1 MRLMTLPDILRE
13 RLTEPPV
20 LAYRFLA
27 DGTAQSAV
35 DWSYHDLARRAA
47 EVAGRLGDCAG
58 RRVVL
63 ALDPGLPY
71 IAALFGIFQAGAVA
85 VPSFP
90 PFGRKASSRFV
101 SIIADCRP
109 DAVIMAG
116 HHLQSEAMA
125 AEPLS
130 GVRVL
135 TLDDADLAGPDTA
148 GPAAASAHRPVAA
161 DEPAL
166 IQYTSGS
173 TGDPKGIVLTHGNLV
188 SNCRVLEANMGAD
201 PDRLGCSW
209 LPPYHDMGLMGTI
222 MLSLHG
228 GWPLVLLSPVHFVQR
243 PYRWLKAVSD
253 HRATISVAPNFA
265 FDMCVDSVTDEEL
278 AALDLS
284 TLRQLYCGSEPVF
297 KATLDRFRDRF
308 GPAGYDEGCVI
319 PCYGMAEA
327 TLFVSG
333 KPDGTP
339 VRTRWLGRAGLEQ
352 GRVVA
357 GAPWA
362 DDAVEVVSCGAVA
375 EGHEVLIVDPQTL
388 VPAPHGH
395 VGEVWV
401 SGPNVAHGY
410 FQRPE
415 LTAETF
421 GARPADAGS
430 SGTPGGRPHT
440 AGAPDGPPRTA
451 GTRTDADTPAG
462 RLRTGD
468 LGFLHD
474 GELYITGRI
483 KDLIVIAGRN
493 LYPQDIE
500 LSTLTAC
507 DWLRRAAAFSVV
519 RPGAAAEELVVVAE
533 LAPSA
538 VRTDGELARA
548 AQEIT
553 TAVTADHG
561 IAPGAIHLGPP
572 GTVPVTTSG
581 KVRRGA
587 VRENYLAGKLK
598 HPHPATTPVA
608 L

>member
-1 MRLMTLPDILRE
+1 MHLTTLPDILRE
-13 RLTEPPV
+13 RLTEPPT

-27 DGTAQSAV
+27 DGTEQSAM
-35 DWSYHDLARRAA
+35 DWSYHDLARRASQ
-47 EVAGRLGDCAG
+47 VAARLGDCAG

-63 ALDPGLPY
+63 ALDPGLAY

-90 PFGRKASSRFV
+90 PFGRKASNRFV
-101 SIIADCRP
+101 SIVADCRP
-109 DAVIMAG
+109 DAVVMAS
-116 HHLQSEAMA
+116 HHLQSGAMA

-135 TLDDADLAGPDTA
+135 TLDDADLSDQDGPA
-148 GPAAASAHRPVAA
+148 PAAADRDEPAVADRDEPAVAYRPAA
-161 DEPAL
+161 PDEPAL

-173 TGDPKGIVLTHGNLV
+173 TGDPKGIVLTHENLV
-188 SNCRVLEANMGAD
+188 SNCRALEANMGAD
-201 PDRLGCSW
+201 PDRVGCSW

-265 FDMCVDSVTDEEL
+265 FDLCADTVTDEEL
-278 AALDLS
+278 ATLDLS

-308 GPAGYDEGCVI
+308 GPAGYDEECVI

-339 VRTRWLGRAGLEQ
+339 VRTRWLGREGLEQ

-375 EGHEVLIVDPQTL
+375 EDHDVTIVDPKTL
-388 VPAPHGH
+388 APAPADRI
-395 VGEVWV
+395 GEVWV

-410 FQRPE
+410 FRRPD
-415 LTAETF
+415 LTAAAF
-421 GARPADAGS
+421 VAGPAGE
-430 SGTPGGRPHT
+430 GGDP
-440 AGAPDGPPRTA
+440 
-451 GTRTDADTPAG
+451 TPAR

-468 LGFLHD
+468 LGFLQD

-500 LSTLTAC
+500 LSALTAC
-507 DWLRRAAAFSVV
+507 EWLRRAAAFGVV
-519 RPGAAAEELVVVAE
+519 RPGTAAEELVVVAE
-533 LAPSA
+533 VTRSA
-538 VRTDGELARA
+538 LHTEDELARA
-548 AQEIT
+548 AREIT
-553 TAVTADHG
+553 AAVTVDHG
-561 IAPGAIHLGPP
+561 VAPGAVHIGPP
-572 GTVPVTTSG
+572 GTVAVTTSG

-587 VRENYLAGKLK
+587 VREDYLAGRLK
-598 HPHPATTPVA
+598 RPRPAATSVA
-608 L
+608 P